1 MSGAIRNIIFD
12 FGGVLVE
19 LDKARCI
26 ADFVHLGFHQAASWI
41 DAYSQQGI
49 FKELELGL
57 IEPEVFCKE
66 VRLLAGVNVPD
77 ADIWTVWNRL
87 ITGIPTI
94 RLEALI
100 ELRKHYR
107 VFLLSNTNKIHWEYA
122 CQHYFP
128 HAGYNVCDYFE
139 QIFLSYELHEV
150 KPGREIFHCV
160 LNQTGIK
167 VEETLFID
175 DSAQNCETAHGLGL
189 HTYQPKMGEDW
200 RKIFS
205 NVLKL

>member
-1 MSGAIRNIIFD
+1 MNGAIRNIIFD

-19 LDKARCI
+19 LDKTRCI
-26 ADFVHLGFHQAASWI
+26 ADFVRLGFHQAASWI

-57 IEPEVFCKE
+57 IEPEDFCKE
-66 VRLLAGVNVPD
+66 VRSLTGLNVPD
-77 ADIWTVWNRL
+77 TEIWAVWNQL
-87 ITGIPTI
+87 ITGIPAI

-107 VFLLSNTNKIHWEYA
+107 VFLLSNTNKVHWKYA

-128 HAGYNVCDYFE
+128 HAGYKVEDYFE
-139 QIFLSYELHEV
+139 QIFLSYELHQV
-150 KPGREIFHCV
+150 KPGRDIFLCV
-160 LNQTGIK
+160 LNQTEIK
-167 VEETLFID
+167 AEETLFID

-189 HTYQPKMGEDW
+189 HTYQPKKGEDW
-200 RKIFS
+200 RKIFADI
-205 NVLKL
+205 LKL